1 MNVKFGLVASNAGV
15 IVWESGNLIIGEK
28 DDTYTH
34 NRNTNKKLFNVIP
47 HTPCPCKEP
56 QYLLNKRI
64 KHLIRTQENT

>member
-34 NRNTNKKLFNVIP
+34 NRNKKKKTFQCNPTDIMSM
-47 HTPCPCKEP
+47 
-56 QYLLNKRI
+56 
-64 KHLIRTQENT
+64 